1 MAKKIALVTGGSR
14 GLGKDMA
21 LCLAKKGIDVILTY
35 HTKKE
40 EAEKTA
46 AEIERMGQK
55 AAVLQLNVEEV
66 KSLDGFITQVMNIM
80 VDSFDRV
87 FVYEGSELEN
97 LKISSF
103 EDTHGIRQEIMNKAK
118 RVKAECPLTAK
129 GEKREIIC
137 LIKLLP
143 GARYQNM
150 VDILDDMKILE
161 VKTYALQEPLN
172 EEIAAIAQ
180 KTKLLLAK
188 R

>member
-1 MAKKIALVTGGSR
+1 MSKGNGHPNPKHGKLRRQTGLSPR
-14 GLGKDMA
+14 VDLTPMVD
-21 LCLAKKGIDVILTY
+21 LAFLLITFFMLT
-35 HTKKE
+35 TKLSE
-40 EAEKTA
+40 
-46 AEIERMGQK
+46 QK
-55 AAVLQLNVEEV
+55 AMVWEKRVDSIAEPVSEC
-66 KSLDGFITQVMNIM
+66 QVMNIM